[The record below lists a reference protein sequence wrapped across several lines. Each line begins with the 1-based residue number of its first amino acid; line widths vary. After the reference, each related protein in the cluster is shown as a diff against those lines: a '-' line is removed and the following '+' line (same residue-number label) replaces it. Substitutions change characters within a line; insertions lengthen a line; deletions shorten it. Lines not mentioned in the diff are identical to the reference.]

1 MSNTC
6 ENCVHNPICE
16 WCEEH
21 TKGFFRPKK
30 SADLCYMFCNVDMFR
45 NVEKRDE
52 ANVEACACEKECPA
66 PVYCEAFDHTIALM
80 RSPDYKDR
88 FKAEYMQ
95 TKIRYEKLKAF
106 NTRIEAAERTMY
118 EKTKADV
125 PEHDCPAEMLREQQS
140 VMGEYLHILELR
152 AVIEGIEL

>member
-21 TKGFFRPKK
+21 TKEFFRPKD
-30 SADLCYMFCNVDMFR
+30 SADHCYMFCN
-45 NVEKRDE
+45 EEPCDE
-52 ANVEACACEKECPA
+52 PA
-66 PVYCEAFDHTIALM
+66 ESADCVVTAHFCHFDHTIELM
-80 RSPDYKDR
+80 RSPFYKDR
-88 FKAEYMQ
+88 FRAEYMQ

-106 NTRIEAAERTMY
+106 NTRIEAAQRTALY
-118 EKTKADV
+118 GVKTIEEPNHTC
-125 PEHDCPAEMLREQQS
+125 PEDILRDQQRA
-140 VMGEYLHILELR
+140 MGEYLHILEVR